1 MTNQAVIFDLDG
13 VLIDT
18 YRAHYESW
26 RDAARR
32 RGIELT
38 EEGFAKT
45 FGRTSREIIRGI
57 WHAPDLDEEAV
68 QAFDDEKEERYRE
81 IVARQMPIMPGAVE
95 LIDALRSAGFRI
107 AVGSS
112 APPENVDLALR
123 ALGPGRFDA
132 VVNGRDV
139 TKGKPDPEV
148 FLLAAQRVAVHPSR
162 SVVVEDAAP
171 GVEAARRAGMAAV
184 AFVSTGRSETDF
196 DSLRPDLV
204 VRSMTELT
212 PQRLRALIDARRN
225 GKSGIG
231 IQERRS

>member
-1 MTNQAVIFDLDG
+1 LTDQAVIFDLDG

-38 EEGFAKT
+38 EDGFART

-57 WHAPDLDEEAV
+57 WQVPDLDEAAV
-68 QAFDDEKEERYRE
+68 QAFDDEKEKCYRE
-81 IVARQMPIMPGAVE
+81 IVARHMPVMPGAVE
-95 LIDALRSAGFRI
+95 LIDALREAGFRI

-123 ALGPGRFDA
+123 SLGPDRFDA

-148 FLLAAQRVAVHPSR
+148 FLLAAMRVGVEPSR

-171 GVEAARRAGMAAV
+171 GVQAARRAGMAAV

-196 DSLRPDLV
+196 DSDHPDLI
-204 VRSMTELT
+204 VRSMAELS
-212 PQRLRALIDARRN
+212 PRCLWSLIDGRRP
-225 GKSGIG
+225 SA
-231 IQERRS
+231 